1 MELVITPRTISSD
14 NPSSVPVVFLTWLVV
29 SYTFA
34 CANRDSVEKT
44 WGRFLNEAYLR
55 CTYLQGRMHVLAG
68 TVARTCKDGC
78 KYVRG
83 RMQVRARRDAST
95 CEEGCS
101 ALQGGMQCTAGAV
114 AVHCRDGCSALRLRW
129 VKLALKSSS
138 PILDRRKGR
147 KDSPHMGHC
156 SPQAISAEPL
166 KALYKMR
173 HFL

>member
-1 MELVITPRTISSD
+1 MLKGLSR
-14 NPSSVPVVFLTWLVV
+14 
-29 SYTFA
+29 
-34 CANRDSVEKT
+34 KT
-44 WGRFLNEAYLR
+44 RGEREGIPQKAAFPASTCEDGYKYLR
-55 CTYLQGRMHVLAG
+55 GGLHVLARTDARTCRDGCTYLQ
-68 TVARTCKDGC
+68 
-78 KYVRG
+78 G